1 MEPGQDWKVA
11 ALTFNIYVHFFYVG
25 DIMDEL
31 YMQEALKEAK
41 KAFNCGEVPIG
52 AVIVENNEIIAR
64 SHNTKDIDNCA
75 IFHAE
80 INAIKEASSMK
91 NNWRLNDCIMYVTL
105 FPCPMCASAI
115 NQSRMSKI
123 VYGATSDN
131 VDYNLVDKILN
142 DKNYGNP
149 VEITGRILEEEC
161 GKILKEFFLKK
172 R

>member
-25 DIMDEL
+25 DIMDEF

-52 AVIVENNEIIAR
+52 AIIVENNKIITRA
-64 SHNTKDIDNCA
+64 HNTKDNNNCA

-80 INAIKEASSMK
+80 INAIKEASKMK

-105 FPCPMCASAI
+105 FPCPLCASAI
-115 NQSRMSKI
+115 NQSRMCKVI
-123 VYGATSDN
+123 YGAMSDN
-131 VDYNLVDKILN
+131 ANYELVDKILN

-149 VEITGRILEEEC
+149 VEITGGILEEEC
-161 GKILKEFFLKK
+161 SKILKEFFLKK